1 MIFVSL
7 VYQELRYVIL
17 EDFLGQHNEN
27 IYERRA
33 NQAHLHYEGGMFGIS
48 RLNA

>member
-7 VYQELRYVIL
+7 VYQKLRYVIL
-17 EDFLGQHNEN
+17 ADFLGQHNEN

-33 NQAHLHYEGGMFGIS
+33 NQALRQHQGGMFGIS
-48 RLNA
+48 